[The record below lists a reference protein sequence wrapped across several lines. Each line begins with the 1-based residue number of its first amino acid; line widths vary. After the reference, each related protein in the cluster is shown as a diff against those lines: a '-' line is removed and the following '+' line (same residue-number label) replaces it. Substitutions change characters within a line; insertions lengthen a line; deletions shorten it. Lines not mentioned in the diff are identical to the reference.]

1 MKKIKR
7 LYLWSNGMVMAFDD
21 NGEQIPE
28 FQGKAKDVLGSALD
42 ALSDRSVCYMGQWS
56 ERPISVTPEALR
68 GFAEQFEE

>member
-21 NGEQIPE
+21 NWEQIPE
-28 FQGKAKDVLGSALD
+28 FQGKAKDVLGLALD

-56 ERPISVTPEALR
+56 ENKCYPRSA
-68 GFAEQFEE
+68 

>member
-28 FQGKAKDVLGSALD
+28 FQGKAKDVLGLALD

-56 ERPISVTPEALR
+56 ERSISVTSEVLR
-68 GFAEQFEE
+68 GFAGQFEE